1 MAGTATGL
9 SPEDERSWR
18 LNEAALAAACADWN
32 GAVGR
37 IRTNLDRLASERRA
51 SPDLIRRYATL
62 VDRGPDVV
70 LRAEVVA
77 LTDAGRQLRS
87 LHPLAS
93 LLDPRLRLAILRKTK
108 AR

>member
-18 LNEAALAAACADWN
+18 LNEAALVAAACADWN

-62 VDRGPDVV
+62 VDRGPDV
-70 LRAEVVA
+70 LRAEVLA
-77 LTDAGRQLRS
+77 LTDAGRRARHLSSPPAGAR
-87 LHPLAS
+87 
-93 LLDPRLRLAILRKTK
+93 RLRHR
-108 AR
+108 